1 MRSVFTRTAA
11 PICFVAAA
19 FVVVSSP
26 NPYSTLGA
34 SAKATA
40 GGWQSAGQWKPL
52 FNGKDLTGWTV
63 AAGRRGGGGTAGAA
77 APDAAA
83 PAPAPSWKVEDGV
96 LVGGQG
102 GGRGSL
108 VSNEQFKDFELELDF
123 VLAEHGTQCSAELVG
138 PKQENASAD
147 RSCLYNSGIT
157 FRTGYQ
163 VNIGRR
169 EAGEFIGVVVHR
181 TAPEAI
187 RGNVL
192 WLDKGDEKSPN
203 LRKKEDWNTLRIAAK
218 GTHITVIL
226 NGQKICDLTDD
237 PTDPA
242 EARWKEAG
250 PISIQWPPAG
260 ESGGFAGFVKYRNIR
275 IREL

>member
-1 MRSVFTRTAA
+1 MKRVCAGTAA
-11 PICFVAAA
+11 SIGSLLVTSLASFAI
-19 FVVVSSP
+19 SP
-26 NPYSTLGA
+26 PTL
-34 SAKATA
+34 SAQAP
-40 GGWQSAGQWKPL
+40 GSWRPL
-52 FNGKDLTGWTV
+52 FNGKDLTGWTI
-63 AAGRRGGGGTAGAA
+63 AAGRGRGGTATPAPGAPA
-77 APDAAA
+77 EAP
-83 PAPAPSWKVEDGV
+83 PAPANWKVENGV

-108 VSNEQFKDFELELDF
+108 VSNDQFKDFELELDF
-123 VLAEHGTQCSAELVG
+123 MLAEHGTGCSAELVG
-138 PKQENASAD
+138 PEQANASTD
-147 RSCLYNSGIT
+147 RSCLYNSGIS

-169 EAGEFIGVVVHR
+169 EAGEFIGLVVHR
-181 TAPEAI
+181 VHPQAI
-187 RGNVL
+187 RKNVL
-192 WLDKGDEKSPN
+192 WLDSGDQKFPN
-203 LRKKEDWNTLRIAAK
+203 LRKKEDWNHLQISAK
-218 GTHITVIL
+218 GPHITATL
-226 NGQKICDLTDD
+226 NGKKIVDVMDN